1 MPAEFGC
8 DYFVVSFLS
17 VGMKNKKWFR
27 TYLFIWTGQFISTLT
42 SYAVQFAVI
51 IWLSLEYDSAEVL
64 AFAGIAGLL
73 PQAIIGPFVGVFVD
87 RWDRKMVMISS
98 DIFIAV
104 CTFAMTFILRENVNL
119 IWVYVLLGFRSVGNA
134 FHTPAMQAIAPL
146 LVPEDK
152 LLRVSGI
159 NQMLH
164 SITSIGGPALGT
176 LAITFIPI
184 SDVLYLDVFGAVA
197 AVITLLFVSIP
208 RLKTEKRSSISN
220 VFVDLRDGLGVIHF
234 NRGLRFMYM
243 YSMVATFFIMPVSV
257 MFPLLTT
264 GHYNGGKWQMSI
276 IEIVWGVGMLAGGS
290 LLGMKRIKTS
300 KVVLV
305 NAMYI
310 ILGTTFIL
318 SGQFPVSWFVGFVL
332 MTTLGGM
339 SMSIFSAAF
348 IATIQEEVAAEML
361 GRVFSLYYSMVL
373 LPSMIGLLFTG
384 VIAEYVGVANAF
396 LISGCAVLLV
406 GIASFLTRP
415 IMRLGRSGNA

>member
-1 MPAEFGC
+1 
-8 DYFVVSFLS
+8 
-17 VGMKNKKWFR
+17 MKNEHWFQ

-42 SYAVQFAVI
+42 SYAVQFAVV

-73 PQAIIGPFVGVFVD
+73 PQAIIGPFVGVLVD
-87 RWDRKMVMISS
+87 RWDRKKVMISS
-98 DIFIAV
+98 DVFIAI
-104 CTFAMTFILRENVNL
+104 CSFAMTFVLKDSFNL
-119 IWVYVLLGFRSVGNA
+119 IWVYILLGCRSVGNA
-134 FHTPAMQAIAPL
+134 FHTPAMQAVAPL
-146 LVPEDK
+146 IVPEGK

-164 SITSIGGPALGT
+164 SVTSIGGPALGT
-176 LAITFIPI
+176 LAITLVPI
-184 SDVLYLDVFGAVA
+184 SDVLYLDVFGAA
-197 AVITLLFVSIP
+197 IAVISLLFVTIP
-208 RLKTEKRSSISN
+208 RLKTEIHASMVS
-220 VFVDLRDGLGVIHF
+220 VVADLKGGLHAIHF
-234 NRGLRFMYM
+234 NKGLRLMYLYAM
-243 YSMVATFFIMPVSV
+243 IATFFIMPVSV

-264 GHYNGGKWQMSI
+264 GHYSGGKWQMSI

-310 ILGTTFIL
+310 VLGITFVF
-318 SGQFPVSWFVGFVL
+318 SGGFPSSWFVGFVL

-339 SMSIFSAAF
+339 SMSVFSAAF
-348 IATIQEEVAAEML
+348 IATIQEEVVPEVL

-384 VIAEYVGVANAF
+384 VIAEIVGVTNAF
-396 LISGCAVLLV
+396 LISGAAVLLV
-406 GIASFLTRP
+406 GVASFLTRP
-415 IMRLGRSGNA
+415 IMRMGKNEPLRDGNEPPEHA